1 MLSIFSIS
9 FTRILWLAIDPFGY
23 HLVLHRSIE
32 RVLFETTF
40 SILFWIYAIVLWVW
54 YSIYEELSR
63 KNKKRSSLRH
73 TCFKIKIKLF
83 AAIIFGAQMTTSVLK
98 GFYNNDFRWATLAV
112 YAILFIFLAVF
123 TLEFAIFGWL
133 LYRCITDQ
141 EEKVNEYYE
150 KAAVQQGTLAAALAI
165 GNQPNNENDLS
176 VEEGSSSPAK
186 LERNSRSKQYEYH
199 ETEGASPLKK
209 NQTPT
214 KKDTPAG
221 SSTGPNKKKT
231 VIFHPEPAYINE
243 DGSSAQIQISPFTAI
258 TPSVKDDIHSG
269 SPSLRKIPLK
279 HHSSVPVGL
288 VAHASG
294 SSRKLTVFTPKH
306 KPDIENK
313 IKGIVERH
321 QKHIEPVQ
329 LMGTEESNIAAEI
342 SVIVDDEAE
351 ISWCYNEVQE
361 IVDFEEEQRRKDLK
375 REEAQKEVAE
385 IRQMK
390 EVMRQMSVE
399 KNAKK
404 KAASEL
410 FYLKLLEDPAYLKHH
425 QEISKH
431 DKVIIR
437 KILGLTVIGIC
448 LEILFALIFLMVFGG
463 SSLQNPTGM
472 ILAMWGTGILEIL
485 AIVSI
490 FVLFSIVQT
499 QEKENLRII
508 MTIGQNRNRINRLY
522 GFMLPPKLRQEE
534 GKKKLEKSINQ
545 MTAKYMSTLRSFS
558 R

>member
-1 MLSIFSIS
+1 
-9 FTRILWLAIDPFGY
+9 
-23 HLVLHRSIE
+23 
-32 RVLFETTF
+32 
-40 SILFWIYAIVLWVW
+40 
-54 YSIYEELSR
+54 LSR

-83 AAIIFGAQMTTSVLK
+83 AAVIFGAQMTTSVLK

-112 YAILFIFLAVF
+112 YAILFIFLAIF

-150 KAAVQQGTLAAALAI
+150 KAAVQQGALAAALAI
-165 GNQPNNENDLS
+165 GNQPNNANDLS
-176 VEEGSSSPAK
+176 IEGDSSPVK
-186 LERNSRSKQYEYH
+186 LEKNSRSKQYEYH
-199 ETEGASPLKK
+199 ETDGASPLKK
-209 NQTPT
+209 NQQTPT
-214 KKDTPAG
+214 PKDTPVR
-221 SSTGPNKKKT
+221 SSANKKKT
-231 VIFHPEPAYINE
+231 VIFHPEPAYMSE
-243 DGSSAQIQISPFTAI
+243 DGSANIQISPFTAL
-258 TPSVKDDIHSG
+258 TPSIKDDLHSG
-269 SPSLRKIPLK
+269 SPSLRRIPLK
-279 HHSSVPVGL
+279 QHSSVPMGL
-288 VAHASG
+288 MAHASG

-361 IVDFEEEQRRKDLK
+361 MVDFEEEQRRKDLK
-375 REEAQKEVAE
+375 REEARKEVAE

-399 KNAKK
+399 KNTKK
-404 KAASEL
+404 KQASEL

-425 QEISKH
+425 QEITKN
-431 DKVIIR
+431 DKIIIR
-437 KILGLTVIGIC
+437 KILGLTVIGIV

-485 AIVSI
+485 AIISI